1 MPSLR
6 LIVLNY
12 ERPANVDKIISVY
25 KELCPITV
33 VNNNPNEGFP
43 YLGQPIEV
51 INNEKNWLCME
62 RWHRCFEYDEEFK
75 LVIDDDLL
83 PHPSL
88 IKSMISKDLIVTGV
102 YGKSGV
108 SKSSNYNE
116 LNDHWCVDSKV
127 DFLVGSVILVKQDYL
142 NGVQKDIEK
151 IGFPERGDDIIV
163 SYLLRQKYNLPFLR
177 TVAGKVLN
185 LPSNGVGLNKNPEHY
200 DMRWNIVEKFKNI
213 SWTPDESIVK

>member
-33 VNNNPNEGFP
+33 VNNNPNESFP

-88 IKSMISKDLIVTGV
+88 VKSMISKDLIVTGI

-108 SKSSNYNE
+108 GKTFLISEILKNFSSNEICHDILRSKNETIKFIDKVKVSFSHLFIDNIDTDFYGWNE
-116 LNDHWCVDSKV
+116 LVEHIKSGTKV
-127 DFLVGSVILVKQDYL
+127 
-142 NGVQKDIEK
+142 
-151 IGFPERGDDIIV
+151 
-163 SYLLRQKYNLPFLR
+163 
-177 TVAGKVLN
+177 
-185 LPSNGVGLNKNPEHY
+185 
-200 DMRWNIVEKFKNI
+200 
-213 SWTPDESIVK
+213 

>member
-12 ERPANVDKIISVY
+12 ERPANVNQILNVY
-25 KELCPITV
+25 KDLCPITV
-33 VNNNPNEGFP
+33 INNNPDEGFP

-75 LVIDDDLL
+75 LVVDDDLL

-88 IKSMISKDLIVTGV
+88 VKSMVSRDDIITGV

-108 SKSSNYNE
+108 LKSSNYGE
-116 LNDHWCVDSKV
+116 LTDHWCMDSKV
-127 DFLVGSVILVKQDYL
+127 DFLVGSVILVKQNYL
-142 NGVQKDIEK
+142 NGIQKDIEK
-151 IGFPERGDDIIV
+151 IGYPERGDDIFV
-163 SYLLRQKYNLPFLR
+163 SYLLRQKYNLPSLN
-177 TVAGKVLN
+177 TVSGKVLN
-185 LPSNGVGLNKNPEHY
+185 LPSNGIGLNKNPEHY
-200 DMRWNIVEKFKNI
+200 SMRWNMVEKFKNI
-213 SWTPDESIVK
+213 SWTADESVVK